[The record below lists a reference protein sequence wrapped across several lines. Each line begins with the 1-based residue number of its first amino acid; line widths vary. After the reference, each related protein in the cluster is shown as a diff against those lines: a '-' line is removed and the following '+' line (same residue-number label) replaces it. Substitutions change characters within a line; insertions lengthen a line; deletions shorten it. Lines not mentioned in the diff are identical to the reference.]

1 MKSIFQLFGLTA
13 MMGILLSATEAKQFE
28 DKFGRVMIAELVSH
42 TGAEADLVKIEKSGK
57 KMDVKI
63 DVFSEKDQQFIRDW
77 MKKTPPTLDY
87 AFRIQ
92 AVKKKQSEVKG
103 SRSYFSSSK
112 TEVYVYE
119 ITITNLTRQPVSD
132 LRIEHRTASQGRS
145 KSLKFQRGTENVKGP
160 LRYNDQIS
168 FISTPAKIQSGSGR
182 SSYGYG
188 SSYSFKESLLGV
200 ILRIYG
206 PDGEVVE
213 EWRSSGTRMDQVSWD
228 ASEQSDASRRRGFTG
243 EDDDDADADGNRGRG
258 DDRRKDDDRRQP
270 DIRDLD
276 ALRKLLE
283 SGENPFRRDR
293 GGNDAGG
300 KVPDVKPEDFSKKFG
315 SR

>member
-1 MKSIFQLFGLTA
+1 MKSIVQLVGLA
-13 MMGILLSATEAKQFE
+13 GLASMVLSTTEAKQFE
-28 DKFGRVMIAELVSH
+28 DKFGRVMIAELISH
-42 TGAEADLVKIEKSGK
+42 TGADANTVKIDKSGK
-57 KMDVKI
+57 KMDVKVDI
-63 DVFSEKDQQFIRDW
+63 FSEKDQQFIRDW
-77 MKKTPPTLDY
+77 MKSTPPTLDY

-112 TEVYVYE
+112 TEVYLYE

-160 LRYNDQIS
+160 LRYNDQIT
-168 FISTPAKIQSGSGR
+168 FISSPAKIQSGSGR

-188 SSYSFKESLLGV
+188 SSYNFKESLLGV

-206 PDGEVVE
+206 PDGEPIE

-228 ASEQSDASRRRGFTG
+228 AAEQTDSRKRGFTG
-243 EDDDDADADGNRGRG
+243 EDDDNEDG
-258 DDRRKDDDRRQP
+258 DRRRDGDGDQRP
-270 DIRDLD
+270 DVRDLD

-283 SGENPFRRDR
+283 SGENPFRKDK

-300 KVPDVKPEDFSKKFG
+300 NDGKNRGPDVKPEDFLKKFG